1 MTAHVFYDLIHQ
13 SIIDKVAYNIVAYSA
28 RKFIY
33 MLYFVSW
40 RNSLVIEFNVK
51 DETDIGFN

>member
-40 RNSLVIEFNVK
+40 RNSLVIELM
-51 DETDIGFN
+51 